1 MDIRREIKDLV
12 RRHPLILF
20 MKGTPEYPMCAASA
34 QASEALQQADAPF
47 HAVDVQQNPR
57 LRAGLPRYS
66 NWPDFPQLFVQG
78 DLIGGCEVVIDLLQ
92 SGELAR
98 LAHDL
103 AGAELP

>member
-1 MDIRREIKDLV
+1 MDIRREIQNLV
-12 RRHPLILF
+12 SRHPVVLF
-20 MKGTPEYPMCAASA
+20 MKGTPEYPMCASSA
-34 QASEALQQADAPF
+34 RAIEALNQAGAAF
-47 HAVDVQQNPR
+47 HGVDVQQNPR

-78 DLIGGCEVVIDLLQ
+78 DLIGGSEVVVDLLQ

-103 AGAELP
+103 SGADA